1 MGATTMNEKGDDRRL
16 ALEQRA
22 GADAPDAEAARV
34 LKADHA
40 ARLQPLD
47 PSLWADIGLY
57 VLRSIPEN
65 RLLATAGGVAF
76 FGLMAIFPALATIV
90 SLYGL
95 FADPHAIP
103 ERLAILAGVVPASVI
118 GLLKQQV
125 LALAE
130 NHISTLSI
138 AFLIGFLVSMW
149 SANSGVSALFDALN
163 VVHGSK
169 ETRGLLQFYTRT
181 LAITLGSVVYGLL
194 VLIGVLPH
202 VFSFVGFEPTRGEPR
217 GNFSLAGD
225 LAHRDDRTQH
235 RLPHWSESQ
244 RCKVALGD
252 AGQRACRRP
261 VGRRVDDLH
270 LVCRGIQ
277 QLQSNLWLLGRRRR
291 FHDLDLAF
299 GRDRSH
305 RGGAGRCNRKAN
317 VQEVRQASCP
327 PSTDL
332 NPSAGS
338 SLTERRHVVAPG
350 IFAVSARSRALF
362 DGQREALADGFNP
375 GAERE
380 RNCGPH
386 RRRSGHRC

>member
-1 MGATTMNEKGDDRRL
+1 MNEKGDDRRL
-16 ALEQRA
+16 ALEQGV
-22 GADAPDAEAARV
+22 GADAPDAEAARA
-34 LKADHA
+34 LRADHA
-40 ARLQPLD
+40 AGFEPLNS
-47 PSLWADIGLY
+47 SLWADIGLY

-65 RLLATAGGVAF
+65 RLFATAGGVAF

-125 LALAE
+125 LSLAE
-130 NHISTLSI
+130 NQISTLSI

-181 LAITLGSVVYGLL
+181 LVITLGSVVYGLL

-202 VFSFVGFEPTRGEPR
+202 VFSFVGLSQRAD
-217 GNFSLAGD
+217 SLAAIFRWPVTLLIVMIGLSIVYRIGPSRSD
-225 LAHRDDRTQH
+225 ARWRWVTLGSALAAVLLVAVSMVFTWYVAEFNSYNRIYGSLGAVVGFMTWIWLSVMIVLIGAELDAAIEKRTS
-235 RLPHWSESQ
+235 REL
-244 RCKVALGD
+244 
-252 AGQRACRRP
+252 
-261 VGRRVDDLH
+261 
-270 LVCRGIQ
+270 
-277 QLQSNLWLLGRRRR
+277 
-291 FHDLDLAF
+291 
-299 GRDRSH
+299 
-305 RGGAGRCNRKAN
+305 
-317 VQEVRQASCP
+317 RQASCP

-338 SLTERRHVVAPG
+338 SLTERRHVAAPG

-362 DGQREALADGFNP
+362 DGQRQALADAFDHDS
-375 GAERE
+375 GASRDS
-380 RNCGPH
+380 
-386 RRRSGHRC
+386 RR

>member
-1 MGATTMNEKGDDRRL
+1 MNEGGDDRRL
-16 ALEQRA
+16 ALEQGV
-22 GADAPDAEAARV
+22 GASTPDAEAGA

-40 ARLQPLD
+40 AGFEPLD
-47 PSLWADIGLY
+47 SSPWADIALC
-57 VLRSIPEN
+57 VLRSILEN

-76 FGLMAIFPALATIV
+76 FALMAIFPALATIV

-125 LALAE
+125 LSLAE

-202 VFSFVGFEPTRGEPR
+202 VFSFVGLSQRAD
-217 GNFSLAGD
+217 SLAAIFRWPVTLLIVMIGLSIVYRIGPSRSD
-225 LAHRDDRTQH
+225 ARWRWVTLGSALAAVLLVAVSMMFTWYVAEFNSYNRIYGSLGAVVGFMTWIWLSVVIVLIGAELDAAIEKRA
-235 RLPHWSESQ
+235 SMES
-244 RCKVALGD
+244 A
-252 AGQRACRRP
+252 
-261 VGRRVDDLH
+261 RRV
-270 LVCRGIQ
+270 V
-277 QLQSNLWLLGRRRR
+277 
-291 FHDLDLAF
+291 
-299 GRDRSH
+299 
-305 RGGAGRCNRKAN
+305 
-317 VQEVRQASCP
+317 
-327 PSTDL
+327 
-332 NPSAGS
+332 
-338 SLTERRHVVAPG
+338 
-350 IFAVSARSRALF
+350 
-362 DGQREALADGFNP
+362 
-375 GAERE
+375 
-380 RNCGPH
+380 PH
-386 RRRSGHRC
+386 RPI